1 MEKLT
6 VNNRDG
12 VGKIEIPGENIIL
25 DQNRK
30 QPKYWDF
37 MDSMDLLAKNS
48 ILWVAQ
54 ILIQRPIEEAL
65 EA

>member
-1 MEKLT
+1 MGW
-6 VNNRDG
+6 V
-12 VGKIEIPGENIIL
+12 VIEIPEEKVIL

-30 QPKYWDF
+30 QPKYCDF
-37 MDSMDLLAKNS
+37 KDSMDLLAKNS

-54 ILIQRPIEEAL
+54 ILIQQPIEEAL

>member
-1 MEKLT
+1 MGW
-6 VNNRDG
+6 V
-12 VGKIEIPGENIIL
+12 VIEIPEEKVIL

-30 QPKYWDF
+30 QPKYCDF
-37 MDSMDLLAKNS
+37 KDSMDLLAKNS

-54 ILIQRPIEEAL
+54 IIIQQPIEEAL